1 LDLISR
7 NFTKAAV
14 RALAACSI
22 ALTRNLNKAKTVIIS
37 TKLPKAGMFRTGSN
51 VVVAAAAVG
60 VEEVVTVASD
70 KILVEGSR
78 SERGKA
84 W

>member
-1 LDLISR
+1 
-7 NFTKAAV
+7 
-14 RALAACSI
+14 
-22 ALTRNLNKAKTVIIS
+22 
-37 TKLPKAGMFRTGSN
+37 MFRTGSN